1 MKKWNLILIY
11 LGIWLI
17 IILENLWGGVI
28 SYEKSRIIVALYIG
42 ILIVVL
48 PYLLFKILTEFQVK
62 ENSKWYAAILSIFIL
77 VIPYAIWTGK
87 VDEER
92 LRDSGA
98 ETIGVVYK
106 DWISRRK
113 HLVRVKYSV
122 DHIEYTTFSKT
133 DRHKVLALG
142 DTVTI
147 IYWTKN
153 PELCKI
159 KELWK

>member
-1 MKKWNLILIY
+1 MKKWNLILSY
-11 LGIWLI
+11 LGLWAMVI
-17 IILENLWGGVI
+17 IENLSGGII
-28 SYEKSRIIVALYIG
+28 SYEKSRIIVALYVG
-42 ILIVVL
+42 VLLVAL
-48 PYLLFKILTEFQVK
+48 PYILFKILTEFQVK
-62 ENSKWYAAILSIFIL
+62 ENSKWYATILSTFIL
-77 VIPYAIWTGK
+77 VIPYGIWTGK
-87 VDEER
+87 VDEKR
-92 LRDSGA
+92 LQESSR

-122 DHIEYTTFSKT
+122 DHIEYTTFSET